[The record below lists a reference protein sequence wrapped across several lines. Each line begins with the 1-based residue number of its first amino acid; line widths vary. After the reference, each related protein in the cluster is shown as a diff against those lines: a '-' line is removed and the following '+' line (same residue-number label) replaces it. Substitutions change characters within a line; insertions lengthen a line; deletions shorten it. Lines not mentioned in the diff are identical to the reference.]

1 MPTGAKL
8 LGAFI
13 YCAIGALAAIV
24 GVPGLPEATQPGQIV
39 PLSALF
45 GFYFGWSMIGKNVT
59 HTTSVAQSL
68 VLSIRTVVLMTL
80 STLFVVAG
88 FEVYSRSIK
97 MRYTGPVEAVTD
109 VANLM
114 IFFGKMAVQPPV
126 MSVVGVGIIV
136 GAIFV
141 RWAGRVWE

>member
-13 YCAIGALAAIV
+13 YCAVGALAALAA
-24 GVPGLPEATQPGQIV
+24 VPGLPDEQQPGQLV

-45 GFYFGWSMIGKNVT
+45 GFYFGWSMIGKHVT
-59 HTTSVAQSL
+59 HTTSLAQSL
-68 VLSIRTVVLMTL
+68 VLSIRTVVMMTV

-88 FEVYSRSIK
+88 FKVYEGSIA
-97 MRYTGPVEAVTD
+97 MRYGGPVDAVTD
-109 VANLM
+109 IANQM
-114 IFFGKMAVQPPV
+114 IFFGKMAVQPPIF
-126 MSVVGVGIIV
+126 SVIGVGIVV

>member
-13 YCAIGALAAIV
+13 YCAIGALAAMV
-24 GVPGLPEATQPGQIV
+24 GAPGLPDATQPGQIV

-45 GFYFGWSMIGKNVT
+45 GFYFGWSMIGKNVNRS
-59 HTTSVAQSL
+59 TTVAQSL
-68 VLSIRTVVLMTL
+68 VLSIRTIVLMTL

-88 FEVYSRSIK
+88 FEAYNRSIK
-97 MRYTGPVEAVTD
+97 LRYTGPIEAVTD

-136 GAIFV
+136 GAVFV

>member
-13 YCAIGALAAIV
+13 YCAIGALAAIIA
-24 GVPGLPEATQPGQIV
+24 VPGLPEAQQPGQLV
-39 PLSALF
+39 SLSALF
-45 GFYFGWSMIGKNVT
+45 GFYFGWSMIGKHVT
-59 HTTSVAQSL
+59 ATTTIAQSL
-68 VLSIRTVVLMTL
+68 VLSVRTVVLMTI

-88 FEVYSRSIK
+88 FEAYGRSIN
-97 MRYTGPVEAVTD
+97 MRYTGPIEAVTD

-114 IFFGKMAVQPPV
+114 IFFGKMGVQPPV
-126 MSVVGVGIIV
+126 MSIIGVGIII

>member
-13 YCAIGALAAIV
+13 YCAIGALAAMV
-24 GVPGLPEATQPGQIV
+24 GVPGLPDATQPGQIV

-59 HTTSVAQSL
+59 NRTTLAQSL

-88 FEVYSRSIK
+88 FEAYNRSIK
-97 MRYTGPVEAVTD
+97 MRYTGPVDAVTD

-126 MSVVGVGIIV
+126 MSVVGLGIIL

>member
-13 YCAIGALAAIV
+13 YCAIGALAAMV
-24 GVPGLPEATQPGQIV
+24 GVPGLPEATQPGQII

-45 GFYFGWSMIGKNVT
+45 GFYFGWSMIGKNVM
-59 HTTSVAQSL
+59 HTTTVAQSL

-88 FEVYSRSIK
+88 FEAYNRSIK
-97 MRYTGPVEAVTD
+97 MRYTGPIDAVTD

-126 MSVVGVGIIV
+126 MSVIGVGIIV